1 MLTNLWEVLLFPL
14 FTELENCVVI
24 NWVMGFSDSG
34 LKGYKE
40 EISDSDLPGIQTV
53 FSLSTILS
61 KGLIS

>member
-1 MLTNLWEVLLFPL
+1 M
-14 FTELENCVVI
+14 ENCVVI

-40 EISDSDLPGIQTV
+40 EISDSDLPGIQIV